1 VEADMQIKL
10 SQRDIDKLKSGETLI
25 ETEELIITV
34 NKGKL
39 YVWDKIN
46 QCKCQVMNVPKLN
59 G

>member
-1 VEADMQIKL
+1 MQIKL